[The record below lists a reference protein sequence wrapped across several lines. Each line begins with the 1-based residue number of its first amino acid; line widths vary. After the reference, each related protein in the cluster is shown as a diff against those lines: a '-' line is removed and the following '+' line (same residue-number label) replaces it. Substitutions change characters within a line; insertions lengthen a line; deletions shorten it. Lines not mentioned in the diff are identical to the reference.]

1 MKDTLVIAAFP
12 ATGKSYM
19 FENYNNDYTILDSDS
34 SKFSWTERKRTDEEL
49 EEMRI
54 RYESERHLLSWN
66 GYYNKIKNDLIKT
79 RNPEFPNNYIQH
91 IKENIGKVDFIFVST
106 HKQVLKAME
115 EAGIE
120 FFIVYPERHLMHE
133 YIGRCYCR
141 PNNGFPIDVLIQNW
155 NNWMD
160 DMEEFSKHHVY
171 FTLNY
176 GEHISDYI
184 NSLIDIKRL
193 LSISCKEE

>member
-12 ATGKSYM
+12 ATGKSYA
-19 FENYNNDYTILDSDS
+19 FKNYNNDYIILDSDS
-34 SKFSWTERKRTDEEL
+34 SKFSWIERKRTDEEI
-49 EEMRI
+49 EEIRA
-54 RYESERHLLSWN
+54 RYESEPHLMSWE
-66 GYYNKIKNDLIKT
+66 GYYNQIKNDLIKT

-120 FFIVYPERHLMHE
+120 FIIVYPERRLMHE

-141 PNNGFPIDVLIQNW
+141 PNNGFPIDILIQNW
-155 NNWMD
+155 DNWMN
-160 DMEEFSKHHVY
+160 DMEEFSEHHAY
-171 FTLNY
+171 FKLSY
-176 GEHISDYI
+176 GKHISDYLDSI
-184 NSLIDIKRL
+184 IKVENIIC
-193 LSISCKEE
+193 SKKEE